1 MTKKR
6 LTPQQQLRKEIDA
19 IATLVINRA
28 QYMIQQDVP
37 VILAFRLAI
46 SFELEQEHY
55 RNALTLLTSTLKP

>member
-28 QYMIQQDVP
+28 QEMIQQDVP
-37 VILAFRLAI
+37 VVLAFRLAI

>member
-19 IATLVINRA
+19 IATLIVNRA
-28 QYMIQQDVP
+28 DDMIQQDIP
-37 VILAFRLAI
+37 VVLAYHLAI

-55 RNALTLLTSTLKP
+55 RNALALLTKSLN